1 MIIIFLQFAAILL
14 LTLGA
19 TFLLGRVMKSKGFKV
34 KQTANCLIM
43 TLVTISLFLL
53 GLNDPV
59 WVLRGIV
66 FALILLYASVQD
78 LTFREA
84 DDFLWVMIL
93 ILAIGSIGTVPVWSM
108 LLGAAVVFVPQ
119 MAIAMFSKKGGIGGA
134 DIKLSTAA
142 ALLLGFFP
150 GAIGYVAGLAFA
162 ILFTLIYN
170 KIKHRTNQ
178 KSFPLIPF
186 LSVGLMIGYLL

>member
-1 MIIIFLQFAAILL
+1 MIFYFLQFAAILL
-14 LTLGA
+14 LTLGG
-19 TFLLGRVMKSKGFKV
+19 TYLLGRVMKSKGFKV

-53 GLNDPV
+53 GFKNPV

-108 LLGAAVVFVPQ
+108 LLGAAVVFIPQ
-119 MAIAMFSKKGGIGGA
+119 MAIAVCSKKGGIGGA

-142 ALLLGFFP
+142 ALLLGLFP
-150 GAIGYVAGLAFA
+150 GAIGYVVGLAFA

>member
-1 MIIIFLQFAAILL
+1 MAFYFLQFAAILL

-142 ALLLGFFP
+142 ALLLGFFL

-186 LSVGLMIGYLL
+186 LSVGLMIGYLI

>member
-1 MIIIFLQFAAILL
+1 MQFAAILL

-150 GAIGYVAGLAFA
+150 GAIGYVVGLAFA

-186 LSVGLMIGYLL
+186 LSVGLMIGYLI

>member
-1 MIIIFLQFAAILL
+1 MVFYFLQFAAILL

-34 KQTANCLIM
+34 NQTANCLIM

-150 GAIGYVAGLAFA
+150 GAIGYVVGLAFA

-170 KIKHRTNQ
+170 KIKRRTNQ

>member
-1 MIIIFLQFAAILL
+1 MVFYFLQFAAILL

-119 MAIAMFSKKGGIGGA
+119 MAIAVCSKKGGIGGA
-134 DIKLSTAA
+134 DIKRSTAA

-186 LSVGLMIGYLL
+186 LSVGLMIGYLI

>member
-1 MIIIFLQFAAILL
+1 MVFYFLQFAAILL
-14 LTLGA
+14 LTLGT

-93 ILAIGSIGTVPVWSM
+93 ILAIGSIETVPVWSM

>member
-1 MIIIFLQFAAILL
+1 MFIIFLQFAAILL

-19 TFLLGRVMKSKGFKV
+19 TYLLGRVMKSKGFKV

-53 GLNDPV
+53 GLNNPV

-66 FALILLYASVQD
+66 LALILLYASVQD

-93 ILAIGSIGTVPVWSM
+93 ILAIGSVGTVPLWSM
-108 LLGAAVVFVPQ
+108 FLGAAVIFVPQ
-119 MAIAMFSKKGGIGGA
+119 MAIAIFSKKGGIGGA
-134 DIKLSTAA
+134 DIKLSSAS

-150 GAIGYVAGLAFA
+150 GAIGYVIGLAFA

-170 KIKHRTNQ
+170 KIKHRANQ

>member
-1 MIIIFLQFAAILL
+1 MVFYFLQFAAILL

-186 LSVGLMIGYLL
+186 LSVGLMIGYLI

>member
-14 LTLGA
+14 LTLGV

>member
-1 MIIIFLQFAAILL
+1 MIIIFMQFAAILL
-14 LTLGA
+14 LTLGV

>member
-1 MIIIFLQFAAILL
+1 MVFYFLQFAAILL

-93 ILAIGSIGTVPVWSM
+93 ILAIGSIGTVPVWSL

-150 GAIGYVAGLAFA
+150 GAIGYVVGLAFA

>member
-1 MIIIFLQFAAILL
+1 MVFYFLQFAAILL

-34 KQTANCLIM
+34 QQTANCLIM

-186 LSVGLMIGYLL
+186 LSVGLMIGYLI

>member
-1 MIIIFLQFAAILL
+1 MVFYFLQFAVILL

-93 ILAIGSIGTVPVWSM
+93 TLAIGSIGTVPVWSM

>member
-1 MIIIFLQFAAILL
+1 MMIIFMQFAAILL
-14 LTLGA
+14 LTLGV

-34 KQTANCLIM
+34 GQTANCLIM

-59 WVLRGIV
+59 WMLRGIV

-150 GAIGYVAGLAFA
+150 GAIGYVVGLAFA

-186 LSVGLMIGYLL
+186 LSVGLMIGYLI

>member
-1 MIIIFLQFAAILL
+1 MVFYFLQFAAILL

-150 GAIGYVAGLAFA
+150 GAIGYVVGLAFA

-186 LSVGLMIGYLL
+186 LSVGLMIGYLI

>member
-53 GLNDPV
+53 GLNNPV

-150 GAIGYVAGLAFA
+150 GAIGYVVGLAFA

-186 LSVGLMIGYLL
+186 LSVGLMIGYLI

>member
-1 MIIIFLQFAAILL
+1 MVFYFLQFAAILL
-14 LTLGA
+14 LTLGT

-134 DIKLSTAA
+134 DIKLSRMT
-142 ALLLGFFP
+142 
-150 GAIGYVAGLAFA
+150 
-162 ILFTLIYN
+162 
-170 KIKHRTNQ
+170 
-178 KSFPLIPF
+178 S
-186 LSVGLMIGYLL
+186 

>member
-1 MIIIFLQFAAILL
+1 MVFYFLQFAAILL

>member
-14 LTLGA
+14 LTLGT

-150 GAIGYVAGLAFA
+150 GAIGYVVGLAFA

-186 LSVGLMIGYLL
+186 LSVGLMIGYLI

>member
-1 MIIIFLQFAAILL
+1 MVFYFLQFAAILL

-150 GAIGYVAGLAFA
+150 GAIGYVVGLAFA

>member
-1 MIIIFLQFAAILL
+1 MVFYFLQFAAILL
-14 LTLGA
+14 LTLGT

-34 KQTANCLIM
+34 GQTANCLIM

-66 FALILLYASVQD
+66 LALILLYASVQD

-93 ILAIGSIGTVPVWSM
+93 ILAIGSIGIVPVWSM

-150 GAIGYVAGLAFA
+150 GAIGYVVGLAFA